1 MPKPKKPTIGVIG
14 LGIMGGAMAQALL
27 AARFGVC
34 GYDPAPAAMR
44 RLKRAGGTPLES
56 SAAVASRADILITSL
71 ATVAAFDEVVE
82 QLARTPGRRRVVIE
96 TSTLPLGDKRLAL
109 ARLAGAGYTMLDCPV
124 SGTAVRLKD
133 RLWTIFASGDE
144 RAYRRARPVLKVFT
158 DNIPYVGAFGN
169 GSKMKFIAN
178 HLVAILNVASAEAIT
193 FARKME
199 LDPQKVLELFGTSP
213 VVGTGVLRLRG
224 RFMVERRYRPATMK
238 VEVWQKDMRVI
249 GDMARAAGAPTP
261 LFDACAPVFDAAMA
275 QGFADADTASVCEV
289 LGREAGIP
297 AAKKRGAAV

>member
-1 MPKPKKPTIGVIG
+1 MPKPKKPSIGILG
-14 LGIMGGAMAQALL
+14 LGIMGGAMAEALL
-27 AARFGVC
+27 AARFNVC
-34 GYDPAPAAMR
+34 GYDPAPAAAR
-44 RLKRAGGTPLES
+44 RLKGAGGTPLES
-56 SAAVASRADILITSL
+56 SKAVANEAGILITSL
-71 ATVAAFDEVVE
+71 ATVPAFDDAME
-82 QLARTPGRRRVVIE
+82 QLARAPGARRVVIE
-96 TSTLPLGDKRLAL
+96 TSTLPLADKRRAL
-109 ARLAGAGYTMLDCPV
+109 AKLAAAGYAMLDCPI

-133 RLWTIFASGDE
+133 RLWTIFASGDAS
-144 RAYRRARPVLKVFT
+144 AYRRARPILNVFT
-158 DNIPYVGAFGN
+158 DNVPYVGAFGN

-193 FARKME
+193 FARKMA
-199 LDPQKVLELFGTSP
+199 LDPEKVLALFGTSP

-261 LFDACAPVFDAAMA
+261 LFDACAPVFDAAMR

-297 AAKKRGAAV
+297 AVNKR